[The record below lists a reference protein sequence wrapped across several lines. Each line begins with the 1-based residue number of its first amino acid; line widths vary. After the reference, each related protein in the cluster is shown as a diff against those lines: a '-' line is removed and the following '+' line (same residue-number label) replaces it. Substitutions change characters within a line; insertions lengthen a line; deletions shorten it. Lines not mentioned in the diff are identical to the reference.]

1 MCSQCLMDSPNR
13 RRDLCPCCVFS
24 NAFALLLKLWRFN
37 HPPLEHGVGNV
48 PPVGSQLTPEYLL
61 LVRNSHLVSS
71 GNIHSDRYKRRLS
84 AVASSS
90 PPKPIFVD
98 SFPKL
103 KVWYRQ
109 HQACIASTLSGLV
122 HGTPVYQI
130 VDGLLNMMFRKINRA
145 SSSVTCVTSGSSSSS
160 GPGNEDTSAR
170 PKLPAWDVLEAVPFV
185 VDAALTAFLSTYTTF
200 AASAMLV
207 RSVLNEVQAMT
218 KRLIPQQFHDKILSK
233 MGGLLG
239 NFSSQMILVIDE
251 TNGLSFNEIFEA
263 SEIYLRLKISP
274 SVERLKVSK
283 APGEKDLCVSINQGE
298 KIVDTFEGVQVTW
311 QMICI
316 ETQKTSTD
324 YEGGFETNMAEHR
337 SIELCF
343 HKKYREMVLS
353 FYLPYILERSKAMKE
368 ENKVVKL
375 NSCYGAW
382 DSINLNH
389 PSTFDTL
396 AMDPTLKK
404 EVIDDLDRFVK
415 RKDFYRRVGKAWKR
429 GYLLSGPPGT
439 GKSSLIAAMAN
450 YLKFHIYDLELTSL
464 QSDAELRRL
473 LIYTANKSI
482 LVIEDTDCSSN
493 FQN

>member
-1 MCSQCLMDSPNR
+1 
-13 RRDLCPCCVFS
+13 
-24 NAFALLLKLWRFN
+24 
-37 HPPLEHGVGNV
+37 
-48 PPVGSQLTPEYLL
+48 
-61 LVRNSHLVSS
+61 
-71 GNIHSDRYKRRLS
+71 
-84 AVASSS
+84 
-90 PPKPIFVD
+90 
-98 SFPKL
+98 
-103 KVWYRQ
+103 
-109 HQACIASTLSGLV
+109 
-122 HGTPVYQI
+122 
-130 VDGLLNMMFRKINRA
+130 
-145 SSSVTCVTSGSSSSS
+145 
-160 GPGNEDTSAR
+160 
-170 PKLPAWDVLEAVPFV
+170 
-185 VDAALTAFLSTYTTF
+185 
-200 AASAMLV
+200 MLV

-218 KRLIPQQFHDKILSK
+218 KQVIPQQLHDKILSK

-239 NFSSQMILVIDE
+239 NFSSQTILIIDE

-263 SEIYLRLKISP
+263 SEISLRLKISP

-298 KIVDTFEGVQVTW
+298 KIVDTFEGVQLTW
-311 QMICI
+311 QMIRI

-324 YEGGFETNMAEHR
+324 YEGGFETNMVEHR

-353 FYLPYILERSKAMKE
+353 SYLPYVLERSKAMKE

-404 EVIDDLDRFVK
+404 EVIDNLDRFVK

-429 GYLLSGPPGT
+429 GYLLYSPPGT

-482 LVIEDTDCSSN
+482 LILASNYLGINNHSMFAEIEKLVTEVEVTPAEIAEELMKSDEADIALGGLINMVGHRSLE
-493 FQN
+493 FIEPH